1 MLAVLL
7 GSASIVSLIAA
18 RLYGTPG
25 GLLAGLVFLTAP
37 VTLRFS
43 FVAVPVNLSLLFLLL
58 ALYFATLR
66 HERRENRLTLLIA
79 TFGCF
84 YLAVLTTWEAAL
96 AVPGFVIGAWLA
108 VDRQSRLPALGY
120 AGAALLALITIFC
133 IYFISRPDQ
142 LQELWHVV
150 RYRAGI
156 DEYQPTHLTVYQIE
170 KAVNLVP
177 DDKHWMALRVAF
189 VFVRRLQIFG
199 QLALAFLLSAV
210 FCLIWFKAERTRL
223 LLITVA
229 PLTSAWLLWALLMP
243 NHYVVHEFQAV
254 LGLPAISLAA
264 GWIYAFLNDQEWN
277 LSEHTPRIALGAALS
292 LAVPLAL
299 LAPLADRAFSVH
311 TKTDWQIGMDA
322 VRYGRDIGVHTPN
335 NAVILQPSITMVPV
349 YYSGRHTV
357 RGVNSDLSLSKL
369 RGILGTRFP
378 KQDIFLAI
386 TPEEKARFP
395 EAIMRYPLVA
405 TTPTLLLF
413 HLIEHPDVK

>member
-1 MLAVLL
+1 LIPIQNNPPLVGEPDVYLHWPPLLTWSLALAFRLFGTSESTTHLFMLAVLL

-108 VDRQSRLPALGY
+108 VDRQSRLPALRY

-170 KAVNLVP
+170 KALNENRAKLSESDVKAVE
-177 DDKHWMALRVAF
+177 A
-189 VFVRRLQIFG
+189 
-199 QLALAFLLSAV
+199 ALADAKKALEEGG
-210 FCLIWFKAERTRL
+210 AER
-223 LLITVA
+223 ITKATDSLNQVSNKA
-229 PLTSAWLLWALLMP
+229 FESMYKSAGQPGGGGGGGGNSSAGSSDGGAKP
-243 NHYVVHEFQAV
+243 DGDVIDAEYV
-254 LGLPAISLAA
+254 
-264 GWIYAFLNDQEWN
+264 D
-277 LSEHTPRIALGAALS
+277 
-292 LAVPLAL
+292 
-299 LAPLADRAFSVH
+299 AD
-311 TKTDWQIGMDA
+311 
-322 VRYGRDIGVHTPN
+322 
-335 NAVILQPSITMVPV
+335 
-349 YYSGRHTV
+349 
-357 RGVNSDLSLSKL
+357 
-369 RGILGTRFP
+369 
-378 KQDIFLAI
+378 
-386 TPEEKARFP
+386 EK
-395 EAIMRYPLVA
+395 
-405 TTPTLLLF
+405 
-413 HLIEHPDVK
+413 KNKG